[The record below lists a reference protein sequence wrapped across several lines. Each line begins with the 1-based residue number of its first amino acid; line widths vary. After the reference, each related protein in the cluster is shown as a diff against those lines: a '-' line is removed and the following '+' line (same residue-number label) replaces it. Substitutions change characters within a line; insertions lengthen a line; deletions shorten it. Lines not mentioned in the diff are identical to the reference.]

1 MRRLPLACLLMLAAC
16 SPRSEGGGQGG
27 IVSLNPCT
35 DALLVELGDPAQIA
49 ALSSYSSTPGQ
60 SSLPLAVARRFPST
74 RGTMEEVLAARP
86 SVVISGGF
94 TPPATA
100 QAYSRMGVRLVELGI
115 ASTVEDSD
123 AQIRQMAALLGHRQ
137 RGEALV
143 ARIHAALAQAAP
155 PAGQARVPTLVWH
168 GGGLVAGPHTLIS
181 DVMARV
187 GLAPLSA
194 TKGLSQ
200 AQYLPLEAVVADPPA
215 LVLAVAHSGE
225 GRSGARALT
234 HPVLD
239 RLPYTGRA
247 ELEPSLEY
255 CGGPTIIALAQR
267 LAQIR
272 QNLPQEHP

>member
-1 MRRLPLACLLMLAAC
+1 LLVLAAC
-16 SPRSEGGGQGG
+16 SPRSGDRVQGG

-35 DALLVELGDPAQIA
+35 DALLVELGDRAQIA

-60 SSLPLAVARRFPST
+60 SSMPLAVARSFPST
-74 RGTMEEVLAARP
+74 SGTMEEVLAARP
-86 SVVISGGF
+86 SVVVSGGF
-94 TPPATA
+94 TPPATSA
-100 QAYSRMGVRLVELGI
+100 AYRKMGVRLVELGI
-115 ASTVEDSD
+115 ASSVEDSD
-123 AQIRQMAALLGHRQ
+123 AQIRQMAALLGHRE

-143 ARIHAALAQAAP
+143 ARIHAALAQAGP
-155 PAGQARVPTLVWH
+155 PAGQAPVPTLVWH

-225 GRSGARALT
+225 GRSNARAIT

-239 RLPYTGRA
+239 RLPHTSRA
-247 ELEPSLEY
+247 ELDPALEY
-255 CGGPTIIALAQR
+255 CGGPTIIRLAQR
-267 LAQIR
+267 LAEIR
-272 QNLPQEHP
+272 QSLNRQSVPREHP

>member
-1 MRRLPLACLLMLAAC
+1 M
-16 SPRSEGGGQGG
+16 
-27 IVSLNPCT
+27 VSLNPCT

-60 SSLPLAVARRFPST
+60 SSLPLTVARRFPST

-86 SVVISGGF
+86 SVVVSGGF

-100 QAYSRMGVRLVELGI
+100 QAYRRMGVRLVELGI
-115 ASTVEDSD
+115 ASTVEESD

-137 RGEALV
+137 RGEALI
-143 ARIHAALAQAAP
+143 ARIHTALAQAAP
-155 PAGQARVPTLVWH
+155 PAGQAAVPTLVWH
-168 GGGLVAGPHTLIS
+168 GGGLVSGPHTLIS

-215 LVLAVAHSGE
+215 LVLAVAHSGQ
-225 GRSGARALT
+225 GTDGRRSGARAIS

-239 RLPYTGRA
+239 RLPHTRRA
-247 ELEPSLEY
+247 ELDPSLEY

-272 QNLPQEHP
+272 QDLPQEHP